1 MRAGAPGDKEG
12 GTHTRTRAIRR
23 GRHRPHSCTGRR
35 TRPPHPLLVQTLVS
49 AADASVE
56 PPSTLPPEA
65 QRIHE
70 MCRETRSVA
79 EISAALKIPLGVTQV
94 LLSDLADQ
102 GLVYI
107 HPTITGHSPS
117 ENQVLE
123 RALRGLERLFQ

>member
-1 MRAGAPGDKEG
+1 MRNGGDEEG
-12 GTHTRTRAIRR
+12 GSRMRNRRSRR
-23 GRHRPHSCTGRR
+23 GRIRPYTFTGGR
-35 TRPPHPLLVQTLVS
+35 TRSRHPLLVQTLVS
-49 AADASVE
+49 AADAGTE
-56 PPSTLPPEA
+56 TPSNLPPEA
-65 QRIHE
+65 QRIYE

-79 EISAALKIPLGVTQV
+79 ELSAALKIPLGVTQV

-102 GLVYI
+102 ELVYI

>member
-1 MRAGAPGDKEG
+1 MSYRRRRSARIRPYTFTG
-12 GTHTRTRAIRR
+12 GRTRSR
-23 GRHRPHSCTGRR
+23 
-35 TRPPHPLLVQTLVS
+35 HPLMVQTLVS
-49 AADASVE
+49 AADPGSEPPRALMPESRSIHELCVE
-56 PPSTLPPEA
+56 P
-65 QRIHE
+65 
-70 MCRETRSVA
+70 RSVA
-79 EISAALKIPLGVTQV
+79 EIAAELDIPLGVTQV

>member
-1 MRAGAPGDKEG
+1 MSYRRRKGARIRPYTFTG
-12 GTHTRTRAIRR
+12 GRTRSR
-23 GRHRPHSCTGRR
+23 
-35 TRPPHPLLVQTLVS
+35 HPLMVQTLVS
-49 AADASVE
+49 VADAGAT
-56 PPSTLPPEA
+56 PPTNLLPES
-65 QRIHE
+65 QNIYR

-79 EISAALKIPLGVTQV
+79 EIAAELKIPMGVTQV

-102 GLVYI
+102 GHVYI

>member
-1 MRAGAPGDKEG
+1 MSTRRRRGARIRPYTFTG
-12 GTHTRTRAIRR
+12 GRTRSR
-23 GRHRPHSCTGRR
+23 
-35 TRPPHPLLVQTLVS
+35 HPLMVQTLVS
-49 AADASVE
+49 VADAGA
-56 PPSTLPPEA
+56 PPPANLLPESESIY
-65 QRIHE
+65 R

-79 EISAALKIPLGVTQV
+79 ELSAELKIPMGVTQV

-102 GLVYI
+102 GHVYI

>member
-1 MRAGAPGDKEG
+1 MSYRRKRRSRIRPYTFTG
-12 GTHTRTRAIRR
+12 GRTRSR
-23 GRHRPHSCTGRR
+23 
-35 TRPPHPLLVQTLVS
+35 HPLMVQTLVS
-49 AADASVE
+49 TADPAAQ
-56 PPSTLPPEA
+56 PPRNLMPESE
-65 QRIHE
+65 RILSL
-70 MCRETRSVA
+70 CRETRSVA
-79 EISAALKIPLGVTQV
+79 EISAELKIPLGVTQV

>member
-1 MRAGAPGDKEG
+1 MRNRRRRGARIRPYTFTG
-12 GTHTRTRAIRR
+12 GRTRSR
-23 GRHRPHSCTGRR
+23 
-35 TRPPHPLLVQTLVS
+35 HPLMVQTLVS
-49 AADASVE
+49 AADANAEV
-56 PPSTLPPEA
+56 PSSLLPESR
-65 QRIHE
+65 RIHQ

-79 EISAALKIPLGVTQV
+79 EIAAELKIPLGVTQV

>member
-1 MRAGAPGDKEG
+1 MRN
-12 GTHTRTRAIRR
+12 RRSRR
-23 GRHRPHSCTGRR
+23 GRIRPYTFTGGR
-35 TRPPHPLLVQTLVS
+35 TRSRHPLLVQTLIS
-49 AADASVE
+49 ASDTQAEV
-56 PPSTLPPEA
+56 PSTLPPEA

-79 EISAALKIPLGVTQV
+79 EISAALKIPLGVAQV
-94 LLSDLADQ
+94 LLSDMADQ
-102 GLVYI
+102 GLVFI

>member
-1 MRAGAPGDKEG
+1 MSIRRRRGARIRPYTFTG
-12 GTHTRTRAIRR
+12 GRTRSR
-23 GRHRPHSCTGRR
+23 
-35 TRPPHPLLVQTLVS
+35 HPLMVQTLVS
-49 AADASVE
+49 TADTNAAVPE
-56 PPSTLPPEA
+56 NLLPES
-65 QRIHE
+65 RNIFE
-70 MCRETRSVA
+70 LCREARSVA
-79 EISAALKIPLGVTQV
+79 EIAAELKIPMGVTQV

>member
-1 MRAGAPGDKEG
+1 M
-12 GTHTRTRAIRR
+12 
-23 GRHRPHSCTGRR
+23 
-35 TRPPHPLLVQTLVS
+35 VQTLVS
-49 AADASVE
+49 VADAGSA
-56 PPSTLPPEA
+56 PPANLLPESEN
-65 QRIHE
+65 IYL

-79 EISAALKIPLGVTQV
+79 EISAELKIPMGVTQV

-102 GLVYI
+102 GHVYI